1 VDLLQ
6 HLGTFVRIAD
16 AGSISKAARSMRLS
30 VAMASRHL
38 RALEDDL
45 GVELVRRTTRHL
57 SLTEAGTDFLARSR
71 ALLASAEEA
80 RDAVR
85 AGKGIGGL
93 LVVSL
98 PVSFGLAQVG
108 PLFPA
113 LLDKHPRLKLDL
125 RFEDRFVDLLT
136 DGVDIAIRGGVRPP
150 DSPFVVA
157 RKLAT
162 VDRLLCASPAFL
174 AKHGAVRSIDALGRL
189 PCVLQGPAPT
199 HWAFETEAG
208 PQVVEVCGRVR
219 TNNVFSIRE
228 AVLAGSGIARLP
240 LWVVDGDLK
249 RRRLVRVLPQANM
262 PVIEIFGMFH
272 TGSKG
277 SAAIRA
283 TLDFLQEEL
292 PRRTKMRSVTS
303 QSSGA
308 RR

>member
-1 VDLLQ
+1 
-6 HLGTFVRIAD
+6 
-16 AGSISKAARSMRLS
+16 M
-30 VAMASRHL
+30 
-38 RALEDDL
+38 
-45 GVELVRRTTRHL
+45 
-57 SLTEAGTDFLARSR
+57 
-71 ALLASAEEA
+71 
-80 RDAVR
+80 
-85 AGKGIGGL
+85 
-93 LVVSL
+93 
-98 PVSFGLAQVG
+98 
-108 PLFPA
+108 
-113 LLDKHPRLKLDL
+113 
-125 RFEDRFVDLLT
+125 
-136 DGVDIAIRGGVRPP
+136 
-150 DSPFVVA
+150 
-157 RKLAT
+157 
-162 VDRLLCASPAFL
+162 
-174 AKHGAVRSIDALGRL
+174 
-189 PCVLQGPAPT
+189 LQGPAPT
-199 HWAFETEAG
+199 HWTFETEEV
-208 PQVVEVCGRVR
+208 PKVVEVCGRVR